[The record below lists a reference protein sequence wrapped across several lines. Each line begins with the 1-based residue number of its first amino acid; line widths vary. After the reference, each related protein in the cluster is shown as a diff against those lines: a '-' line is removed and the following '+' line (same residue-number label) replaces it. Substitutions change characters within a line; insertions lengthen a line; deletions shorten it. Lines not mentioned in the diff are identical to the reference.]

1 MCSAMLEMGSTQW
14 WRKVGPLWM
23 WQTGFSHC
31 RVKTGTGRSLT
42 SDTSKIFARKVAK
55 RTDDWRSLRLKE
67 ERIKADDRW
76 ATRLKLLCSLGF
88 RARSGCCSHGGS
100 LQEREGCPFLLK
112 ILQITWQP
120 DHLNLIYGPN
130 CVYNSLWKKKQKTK
144 KLLWVYGWFPFHKK
158 DPCSFY
164 HYMGKMLQQ
173 HRQSHRSPVVQ
184 HVRRSSTSIVGFC
197 SISMEEV
204 ERKSSGVYCTITG
217 SGAIPSSIKRM
228 QTWWWSFST
237 AAIHKHRTC

>member
-1 MCSAMLEMGSTQW
+1 
-14 WRKVGPLWM
+14 M

-130 CVYNSLWKKKQKTK
+130 CVYNSLWKKKQKNSCEFMADFHFIK
-144 KLLWVYGWFPFHKK
+144 KTPVPFIITWERCCNNT
-158 DPCSFY
+158 DNLT
-164 HYMGKMLQQ
+164 GV
-173 HRQSHRSPVVQ
+173 QSSSTCAGQ
-184 HVRRSSTSIVGFC
+184 ARRS
-197 SISMEEV
+197 
-204 ERKSSGVYCTITG
+204 
-217 SGAIPSSIKRM
+217 
-228 QTWWWSFST
+228 
-237 AAIHKHRTC
+237 